1 MIPDALF
8 LDFDGLIC
16 DTERAAL
23 LSWEELY
30 ACLGLEFPP
39 ALWAQMVGRPDGESL
54 AVADL
59 SRRRARAQWQA
70 LLSWRRSRKEELADQ
85 EPASPGVIQLMDT
98 AEDLGIRLAVVSSS
112 SAAWVGRHLRRTGL
126 YSRLSFVITREDVRC
141 PKPAPDPYVTA
152 LLRAGVEPGAAVAFE
167 DSPPGIRA
175 AAAAGIRCVA
185 VRGPGQA
192 IALPQ
197 ADLVLDSLD
206 AFDFRWLAT

>member
-1 MIPDALF
+1 MIPEVLF

-16 DTERAAL
+16 DTERAAR
-23 LSWEELY
+23 LSWEEFY
-30 ACLGLEFPP
+30 SRLGLEFPS
-39 ALWAQMVGRPDGESL
+39 ALWAQMVGRQDGESL

-85 EPASPGVIQLMDT
+85 EPVLPGVIQLMDT

-112 SAAWVGRHLRRTGL
+112 SAVWVGRHLRRTGL
-126 YSRLSFVITREDVRC
+126 YSRLSFVITREVGRC
-141 PKPAPDPYVTA
+141 PKPAPDLYLTA
-152 LLRAGVEPGAAVAFE
+152 LRRAGLEPRAAVAFE

-175 AAAAGIRCVA
+175 VAAAGIRCVA

-192 IALPQ
+192 IALPR